1 MDIGKLLYD
10 ILVILL
16 PTILAFIFGK
26 LGIDRIHFQRYRGL
40 IEIAEDAVLWAEDA
54 FPQAQGPEQLRK
66 AIELFKQAAI
76 TAGFLVDEAEAD
88 AKVRAAYKRLQLE
101 AGVDALGN

>member
-16 PTILAFIFGK
+16 PTILTFIFGK
-26 LGIDRIHFQRYRGL
+26 LGIDRIHFQRYQGL
-40 IEIAEDAVLWAEDA
+40 ITIAEDAVLWAEDA
-54 FPQAQGPEQLRK
+54 FPGATGPEQLRK
-66 AIELFKQAAI
+66 AIGLFKQAAVK
-76 TAGFLVDEAEAD
+76 AGFLVDEAEAD
-88 AKVRAAYKRLQLE
+88 AKVRAAYKRLQIE